1 MRSAELQR
9 YLEIPRGLVHARLVS
24 ASKETDTEIIEL
36 EVDVDLP
43 QRPLHRIHKTE
54 RLRIRFP
61 ANDAMPQVFA
71 LRKSFPLVPHT
82 MINGAAY
89 PRQLCLY
96 ERSWADERENWAP
109 RGFVERIRRWLA
121 GTADGTLHRTDQP
134 LEAIMQHS
142 PARIVLPAVPFAA
155 GQLCRT
161 ERFFIVQCAPFFWVA
176 QREKPAWAPDAVAVP
191 ALIVQGPPVEHGVI
205 HELPVTLGNLEKLLV
220 SLGGSL
226 VSAISAQIGALRE
239 ELKGFAKRHLLLV
252 VELPKLREK
261 GGKVESVEHRAFFV
275 GSEIGELFKTAVE
288 QVQERGVW
296 VPKKRELFE
305 DPARLKGT
313 RLAPLSV
320 RWHLSANLA
329 AAMNGYAPSAVK
341 TVAIG
346 AGSLGSQIANN
357 LWRGGFG
364 EWTLVDNDD
373 LEPHNPARHLLN
385 ADALGHKK
393 AHALAATMQSVF
405 PDRSAPAWI
414 GCDFLA
420 PGEDESKLVAALK
433 GAELILDFS
442 ASVTVERRLAT
453 DQRSSARRMS
463 AFLNQ
468 RGDESVL
475 LVEDAKRKTD
485 LFWLEAE
492 YLRAVAFDANLIGHF
507 DDVGVVAHRYGNGC
521 RDVSATVPQ
530 EGVAVH
536 AGLLSHRIRKAA
548 ASSDAAVVINRWSRE
563 IGAVSVVNVAAT
575 APIAVVIAGW
585 QVLLHSAVVQQL
597 VEQRTK
603 NLPDE
608 TGGILVGVVDRTQHS
623 LAVIGMMPAP
633 PDSDAW
639 PTSFIRGSNGLATMV
654 SRTLK
659 RTLGNV
665 AYVGEWHSH
674 PDRHDATPSVP
685 DIAAVAICSPNTRA
699 DGLPTLMIIM
709 ASEEIGV
716 VLQPIDR
723 DEVHLAKVPI

>member
-1 MRSAELQR
+1 MRAAALQR
-9 YLEIPRGLVHARLVS
+9 YLEIPRGLVHARLIS
-24 ASKETDTEIIEL
+24 ASKETDAEVIEL

-43 QRPLHRIHKTE
+43 QRPRHRINKTE
-54 RLRIRFP
+54 RLRVRFP
-61 ANDAMPQVFA
+61 ANDGMPQVFA
-71 LRKSFPLVPHT
+71 LRKNFPLVPHT

-96 ERSWADERENWAP
+96 ERSWTDERENWAP
-109 RGFVERIRRWLA
+109 RGFVERMRRWLA
-121 GTADGTLHRTDQP
+121 GTADGTLHRADQP

-142 PARIVLPAVPFAA
+142 PARIVLPAVPFVT

-176 QREKPAWAPDAVAVP
+176 QREKPVWAPDAVAVP

-205 HELPVTLGNLEKLLV
+205 HELPVTLGDLEKLLV

-226 VSAISAQIGALRE
+226 VSAISAQIGAIRE

-275 GSEIGELFKTAVE
+275 GSEIGELFKSEVE
-288 QVQERGVW
+288 QVQEKGVW
-296 VPKKRELFE
+296 VPKKSELFE

-313 RLAPLSV
+313 RLGPLSV
-320 RWHLSANLA
+320 RWHLSASLA
-329 AAMNGYAPSAVK
+329 AAMNGYAASGVK

-364 EWTLVDNDD
+364 EWTLVDDDD

-385 ADALGHKK
+385 ADPLGHKK

-414 GCDFLA
+414 GCDYLA
-420 PGEDESKLVAALK
+420 PGEDEAKLVAALK

-453 DQRSSARRMS
+453 DQRSSARRMT

-475 LVEDAKRKTD
+475 LVEDAKRKID
-485 LFWLEAE
+485 LFWLEVE
-492 YLRAVAFDANLIGHF
+492 YLRAVAFDASLVGHF

-548 ASSDAAVVINRWSRE
+548 AGNDAAVVVHRWSRE
-563 IGAVSVVNVAAT
+563 TGAVSVVNVAVS

-585 QVLLHSAVVQQL
+585 QVLLHPAVVQQL

-603 NLPDE
+603 NLPNE
-608 TGGILVGVVDRTQHS
+608 TGGILVGVIDRTQHT

-654 SRTLK
+654 SRILK

-674 PDRHDATPSVP
+674 PDGHDATPSVP
-685 DIAAVAICSPNTRA
+685 DIAAVTICSPNTRA

-709 ASEEIGV
+709 APEEVGV